1 MDGRTLTD
9 TREAGF
15 ELVAYW
21 EENPGAAAFDLFADP
36 STASGRLELQP
47 HQIDVIRRVFSGKDV
62 TWRAGHGVGK
72 TTTLA
77 ILVFLWMMFRPY
89 CKVPTTAPT
98 WHQVRNVLWTEI
110 AKWHDRF
117 RFRSALHL
125 DKTRMGMLAAP
136 ATWFAMGVASNR
148 QTNIE
153 GFHSTNLLYL
163 VDEAKGVPDPIFD
176 AVDGALTEGG
186 QRIYVSTPGSRT
198 GKFYESHHGRIANFF
213 EVVHTNGET
222 AGRVSAKFVE
232 LKRLEWG
239 EASPVYIAKVR
250 GEFPQEGDDVLY
262 PLSWV
267 DSAEDAYREVLDD
280 GVTPAVGHTPDRY
293 VLGCDVARFGFN
305 KTVLI
310 GGSAR
315 RFDRLTTWERT
326 ATTETTARI
335 LATINE
341 LKQAGQPV
349 RLVAIDDSGLGGGV
363 TDQLGVER
371 VTVAPVLFG
380 GAPTEDGREY
390 FANAKAEMAWKFR
403 KALDENRQAREKGQ
417 AGSFGLIPVDR
428 LKGQLAAMRRR
439 YAGRGVLSIVD
450 PDDPTI
456 PASELA
462 PGMKVSPDHAHAA
475 IIAYH
480 AATEATAEA
489 VAALFAPVV
498 APQDQRGRISSYIFN
513 RRPQPPGPRRR

>member
-1 MDGRTLTD
+1 MDGLD
-9 TREAGF
+9 LVAAREAGYQR
-15 ELVAYW
+15 VAFW
-21 EENPGAAAFDLFADP
+21 EENPAAAAFELFADP
-36 STASGRLELQP
+36 TTESGRLELQP
-47 HQIDVIRRVFSGKDV
+47 HQADVLQRVFAGHDV

-77 ILVFLWMMFRPY
+77 ILVFLWLILRPY
-89 CKVPTTAPT
+89 SKVPTTAPT

-110 AKWHDRF
+110 AKWYERF
-117 RFRSALHL
+117 RFRSAFHL
-125 DKTRMGMLAAP
+125 DKTRLSMRASP

-148 QTNIE
+148 QSNIE

-163 VDEAKGVPDPIFD
+163 VDEAKGVADPIYD

-198 GKFYESHHGRIANFF
+198 GKFYESHHGRIASFF
-213 EVVHTNGET
+213 QVVHTNGET
-222 AGRVSAKFVE
+222 AGRVSKKFVE
-232 LKRLEWG
+232 LKRQEWG

-267 DSAEDAYREVLDD
+267 DAAEDAFAEVLDD
-280 GVTPAVGHTPDRY
+280 GVSPAVAHSPDRY

-310 GGSAR
+310 GGSSR
-315 RFDRLTTWERT
+315 RFDRLTTWERA

-335 LATINE
+335 IASARE
-341 LKQAGQPV
+341 LEASGIRV
-349 RLVAIDDSGLGGGV
+349 RLVAVDDSGLGGGV
-363 TDQLGVER
+363 TDQLREAKI
-371 VTVAPVLFG
+371 TVAPILFG
-380 GAPTEDGREY
+380 GSPTTEGREY

-403 KALDENRQAREKGQ
+403 KALDSNRQARE
-417 AGSFGLIPVDR
+417 AGKPGTFALVSNDR

-439 YAGRGVLSIVD
+439 YAGKGLLSIVD

-456 PASELA
+456 PATELA

-480 AATEATAEA
+480 GATEATADA
-489 VAALFAPVV
+489 VAELFTPDDG
-498 APQDQRGRISSYIFN
+498 PTSLQRGRMSSYIFN
-513 RRPQPPGPRRR
+513 RRPR